1 MKKKEGFYSSLIFFA
16 KSTRPLM
23 LGLSSDFKEDLNM
36 FKKNKDRSWYVI
48 GAIIGAI
55 GGLLVLWKTGKL
67 K

>member
-1 MKKKEGFYSSLIFFA
+1 
-16 KSTRPLM
+16 M